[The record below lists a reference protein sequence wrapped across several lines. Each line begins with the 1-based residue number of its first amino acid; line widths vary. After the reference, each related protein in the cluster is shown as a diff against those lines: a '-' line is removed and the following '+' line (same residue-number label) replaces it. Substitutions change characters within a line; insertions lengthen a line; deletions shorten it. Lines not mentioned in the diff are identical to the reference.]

1 MKRYTTQNPTKY
13 FIFITISSGV
23 LPQHHQS
30 LSKCVMLQW
39 ANDSRHCPLW
49 WRPFL
54 ASRKGQTRVLW
65 AKIRQI
71 GHSLGKNEVLTYQ
84 HKMKNG
90 KKSTNAFILQRLK
103 ILLVFH
109 QSSRIFFFSNSS
121 LFIMPHF
128 QPILFQS
135 NTSMYKYVI
144 LLKAYSTYKQK
155 NHTYYLSK

>member
-54 ASRKGQTRVLW
+54 ASRKGQTRVPYSRGL
-65 AKIRQI
+65 KSDRQ
-71 GHSLGKNEVLTYQ
+71 GVHQG
-84 HKMKNG
+84 
-90 KKSTNAFILQRLK
+90 KSTNAFILQRLK

-109 QSSRIFFFSNSS
+109 QSSRIFFFLTPHYLSCHIFSPSCSSPTLLYVQVRNS
-121 LFIMPHF
+121 
-128 QPILFQS
+128 
-135 NTSMYKYVI
+135 
-144 LLKAYSTYKQK
+144 LLKAYST
-155 NHTYYLSK
+155 

>member
-13 FIFITISSGV
+13 FISITISSGV

-71 GHSLGKNEVLTYQ
+71 GHSLGKNEARNE
-84 HKMKNG
+84 KWK

-109 QSSRIFFFSNSS
+109 QSSRIFFFPNSS
-121 LFIMPHF
+121 LFFMPHF

-135 NTSMYKYVI
+135 NTSMYAI
-144 LLKAYSTYKQK
+144 LF
-155 NHTYYLSK
+155 

>member
-13 FIFITISSGV
+13 FISITISSGV

-54 ASRKGQTRVLW
+54 ASRKGQTRVLHIQSW

-71 GHSLGKNEVLTYQ
+71 GHSLGKNEVLARNE
-84 HKMKNG
+84 KWK

-103 ILLVFH
+103 ILLVIH
-109 QSSRIFFFSNSS
+109 QSSRIFFFPNSS
-121 LFIMPHF
+121 LFFMPHF

-144 LLKAYSTYKQK
+144 LF
-155 NHTYYLSK
+155 